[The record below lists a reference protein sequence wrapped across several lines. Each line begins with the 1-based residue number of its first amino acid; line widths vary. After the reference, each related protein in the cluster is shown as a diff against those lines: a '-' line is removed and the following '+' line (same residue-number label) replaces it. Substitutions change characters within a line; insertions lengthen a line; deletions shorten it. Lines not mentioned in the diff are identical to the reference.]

1 MSHTGDLSSFNEI
14 VRSQSWV
21 PTVGVGMKA
30 RLCAPT
36 GMPQLLTMSATWPG
50 SNRSTSFATRDVI
63 RAATSMRVPSGARMC
78 IAMIPD
84 LISGKNSRPL
94 K

>member
-1 MSHTGDLSSFNEI
+1 M
-14 VRSQSWV
+14 

-36 GMPQLLTMSATWPG
+36 GMPQLLTISATSPG
-50 SNRSTSFATRDVI
+50 SNRSISFATRAVI
-63 RAATSMRVPSGARMC
+63 RAETSIRVPSGARIC
-78 IAMIPD
+78 IAMTFD
-84 LISGKNSRPL
+84 LISGKNSRPF